1 MLQFHSNVL
10 FSKFKR
16 VTEAYEKV
24 SLHNAY
30 QGVQS
35 GGKLPKVNAYKHKE
49 GGKKLTPFLAELVG
63 TMLLIVFGGGVVGG
77 VLMRKSKAEGAGWV
91 VITIGWG
98 LAVAIAVYAVG
109 QFSGAHINPA
119 VTLGLAAIGEFPWAE
134 VPMYI
139 LAQMIGAFIGAVV
152 VFFHYL
158 PHWKETTD
166 SGLKLAVFSTDPAV
180 RHPLSNLTSE
190 IIGTFVLLVGLLS
203 IGANSFSDGLNPLI
217 VGALIVAI
225 GMSLGGTTGYAI
237 NPARDLGP
245 RIAHY
250 FLPIPGKG
258 SSNWSYAWVPVVGP
272 ILGGVFGALFY
283 KQVFLGENSLAF
295 WIFGIIVVA
304 ILLAAHFSIHKD
316 STYTAGKRAA

>member
-1 MLQFHSNVL
+1 LS
-10 FSKFKR
+10 
-16 VTEAYEKV
+16 E
-24 SLHNAY
+24 
-30 QGVQS
+30 
-35 GGKLPKVNAYKHKE
+35 
-49 GGKKLTPFLAELVG
+49 FLAELVG
-63 TMLLIVFGGGVVGG
+63 TMLLIIFGGGVVGG
-77 VLMRKSKAEGAGWV
+77 VLLRKSKAEGAGWI

-98 LAVAIAVYAVG
+98 LAVAMAVYAVG

-119 VTLGLAAIGEFPWAE
+119 VTLGLASIGEFPWAD

-139 LAQMIGAFIGAVV
+139 LAQMIGAIIGAAV

-158 PHWKETTD
+158 PHWRETED
-166 SGLKLAVFSTDPAV
+166 PGLKLAVFSTDPAV

-190 IIGTFVLLVGLLS
+190 IIGTFVLLVGLLT
-203 IGANSFSDGLNPLI
+203 IGANSFTEGLNPLI

-225 GMSLGGTTGYAI
+225 GVSLGGTTGYAI

-245 RIAHY
+245 RIAHF

-272 ILGGVFGALFY
+272 IVGGVFGALFY

-295 WIFGIIVVA
+295 WIVGVITVA
-304 ILLAAHFSIHKD
+304 ILLAAYFSVRKLKPGIVK
-316 STYTAGKRAA
+316 KAA